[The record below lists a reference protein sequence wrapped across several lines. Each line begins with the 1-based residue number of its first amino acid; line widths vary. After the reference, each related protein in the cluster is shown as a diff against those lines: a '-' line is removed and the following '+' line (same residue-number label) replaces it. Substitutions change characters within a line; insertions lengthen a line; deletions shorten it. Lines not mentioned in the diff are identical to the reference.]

1 MLELIK
7 KERKLLN
14 RYNKLLFI
22 KLNKFCKKNDTK
34 NYKLWYKKVDLN
46 DFMLRRLNRLILKY
60 DLNEIFK
67 GYQ

>member
-22 KLNKFCKKNDTK
+22 KLNRFCKKHDTK
-34 NYKLWYKKVDLN
+34 NYKIWYKKVDLN